1 MMVSFFKTEITRLY
15 RLYSLTLKNSHG
27 ALQPKA
33 YYENRFSNQGVSART
48 NSRRG
53 RIPTPV
59 VQYPLRKALS
69 SAVIFANTF
78 PMDSDLLTVYH

>member
-1 MMVSFFKTEITRLY
+1 MGRY
-15 RLYSLTLKNSHG
+15 N
-27 ALQPKA
+27 PKHTMKID
-33 YYENRFSNQGVSART
+33 FSNQGVSART